1 MRAMLSRL
9 RARDAALFVLI
20 AGLVAAGV
28 FAAAREAGVGER
40 ADAGTKATPAEQ
52 RTAAQQ
58 QDGGEDQGTPPA
70 PLGLTL
76 SAPEIC
82 ETLPAQGFSGGRSY
96 QEDDGTWHFESYST
110 GWALVAETPV
120 TWSVSGGAAP
130 YTLQIDGEGRDAA
143 GAYAGASGTASV
155 SCALRSSGVFF
166 PHPLDE
172 EHRRYRTE
180 PEVDSGL
187 KTIRAVVT
195 DGSGATAE
203 ASIAV
208 YVILSVGGS
217 GDILQSG
224 ETYRVFGTLL
234 TVPEGVDHL
243 GIGGMVESDGGGA
256 PTFGLGIAGGAAG
269 DGWVSLRVDDLLE
282 VGRSTRAPGSEGG
295 SAVRGASE
303 TALDARIDELVDS
316 VGQLPSVDRTRRET
330 LAAGGRDGVGDCGG
344 AAWHRSASGR

>member
-40 ADAGTKATPAEQ
+40 ADAGTQAAAAEQ
-52 RTAAQQ
+52 RVSAPQQ
-58 QDGGEDQGTPPA
+58 SGEGTPPA
-70 PLGLTL
+70 PLALTL
-76 SAPEIC
+76 SAPTIC
-82 ETLPAQGFSGGRSY
+82 ETLPAQEYAGARSY
-96 QEDDGTWHFESYST
+96 QDEEGNWHVERTSSGWT
-110 GWALVAETPV
+110 GVNEVRV
-120 TWSVSGGAAP
+120 TWTASGGAAP
-130 YTLQIDGEGRDAA
+130 YTLQIDGEPRDVD

-203 ASIAV
+203 ASVEV
-208 YVILSVGGS
+208 YVILGGFGS
-217 GDILQSG
+217 RDVLERGK
-224 ETYRVFGTLL
+224 TYRVFG
-234 TVPEGVDHL
+234 HL
-243 GIGGMVESDGGGA
+243 VTAPLNYDVEVGSVVESQCDDPPPGTRCEPVFRLRLIGTGARVSLFMSDGA
-256 PTFGLGIAGGAAG
+256 EGLRRYSSGAAG
-269 DGWVSLRVDDLLE
+269 
-282 VGRSTRAPGSEGG
+282 A
-295 SAVRGASE
+295 RGAAGA
-303 TALDARIDELVDS
+303 TDVIDAVFDELVDS
-316 VGQLPSVDRTRRET
+316 VGRQPSVAQT
-330 LAAGGRDGVGDCGG
+330 
-344 AAWHRSASGR
+344 SP

>member
-20 AGLVAAGV
+20 AGLVAAGSSRPP
-28 FAAAREAGVGER
+28 ARPGSANGPMRGPR
-40 ADAGTKATPAEQ
+40 RRLQSSARRPSS
-52 RTAAQQ
+52 RTAARTR
-58 QDGGEDQGTPPA
+58 GTPPA

-217 GDILQSG
+217 GDILRSG

-316 VGQLPSVDRTRRET
+316 VGQLPSVDRN
-330 LAAGGRDGVGDCGG
+330 
-344 AAWHRSASGR
+344 SP

>member
-9 RARDAALFVLI
+9 RARDAALFVLV

-40 ADAGTKATPAEQ
+40 ADAGTQAAAAEQ
-52 RTAAQQ
+52 RVSAPQQ
-58 QDGGEDQGTPPA
+58 SGEGTPPA
-70 PLGLTL
+70 PLALTL
-76 SAPEIC
+76 SAPTIC
-82 ETLPAQGFSGGRSY
+82 ETLPAQEYAGARSY
-96 QEDDGTWHFESYST
+96 QDEEGNWHVERTSSGWT
-110 GWALVAETPV
+110 GVNEVRV
-120 TWSVSGGAAP
+120 TWTASGGAAP
-130 YTLQIDGEGRDAA
+130 YTLQIDGEPRDVD

-208 YVILSVGGS
+208 YVILAVGGS

-224 ETYRVFGTLL
+224 ETYRVLGTLL

-243 GIGGMVESDGGGA
+243 ILGGMVESDGGGA
-256 PTFGLGIAGGAAG
+256 PTFGLGIAGG
-269 DGWVSLRVDDLLE
+269 GWVSLRVGDLTE
-282 VGRSTRAPGSEGG
+282 EARSTRAPGSEGG
-295 SAVRGASE
+295 SAVRGAGE
-303 TALDARIDELVDS
+303 TALDARIDELVES
-316 VGQLPSVDRTRRET
+316 VGQLPSVDR
-330 LAAGGRDGVGDCGG
+330 D
-344 AAWHRSASGR
+344 SP

>member
-1 MRAMLSRL
+1 M
-9 RARDAALFVLI
+9 
-20 AGLVAAGV
+20 
-28 FAAAREAGVGER
+28 
-40 ADAGTKATPAEQ
+40 
-52 RTAAQQ
+52 
-58 QDGGEDQGTPPA
+58 
-70 PLGLTL
+70 
-76 SAPEIC
+76 
-82 ETLPAQGFSGGRSY
+82 
-96 QEDDGTWHFESYST
+96 
-110 GWALVAETPV
+110 AETPV

-208 YVILSVGGS
+208 YVILAVGSS
-217 GDILQSG
+217 GDILQGG
-224 ETYRVFGTLL
+224 ETYRVLGTLL

-243 GIGGMVESDGGGA
+243 ILGGMVESDGGA
-256 PTFGLGIAGGAAG
+256 RLPSAWGLRAAAG
-269 DGWVSLRVDDLLE
+269 SRCEWE
-282 VGRSTRAPGSEGG
+282 
-295 SAVRGASE
+295 
-303 TALDARIDELVDS
+303 I
-316 VGQLPSVDRTRRET
+316 
-330 LAAGGRDGVGDCGG
+330 
-344 AAWHRSASGR
+344 

>member
-9 RARDAALFVLI
+9 QARDAALFVVI

-40 ADAGTKATPAEQ
+40 ADAGTQAAAAEQ
-52 RTAAQQ
+52 RVSAPQQ
-58 QDGGEDQGTPPA
+58 SGEGTPPA
-70 PLGLTL
+70 PLALTL
-76 SAPEIC
+76 SAPTIC
-82 ETLPAQGFSGGRSY
+82 ETLPAQGYAGARSY
-96 QEDDGTWHFESYST
+96 QDEEGNWHVERTSSGWT
-110 GWALVAETPV
+110 GVNEVRV
-120 TWSVSGGAAP
+120 TWTASGGAAP
-130 YTLQIDGEGRDAA
+130 YTLQIDGEPRDVA

-208 YVILSVGGS
+208 YVILSVASS
-217 GDILQSG
+217 GDILQGG

-234 TVPEGVDHL
+234 SAPEGVDHL
-243 GIGGMVESDGGGA
+243 IIGGMAESEGGST
-256 PTFGLGIAGGAAG
+256 TFGLGIAGG
-269 DGWVSLRVDDLLE
+269 GWVSLRVGDLKE
-282 VGRSTRAPGSEGG
+282 EARSTRAPGSKGG
-295 SAVRGASE
+295 SAVRGAGE
-303 TALDARIDELVDS
+303 TALDAQIDELVES
-316 VGQLPSVDRTRRET
+316 VGQSPSVDRN
-330 LAAGGRDGVGDCGG
+330 
-344 AAWHRSASGR
+344 SP

>member
-82 ETLPAQGFSGGRSY
+82 ETLPAQEYAGAQWVTDEDGNRRVERRS
-96 QEDDGTWHFESYST
+96 S
-110 GWALVAETPV
+110 GWARVAETPV
-120 TWSVSGGAAP
+120 TWSVSGGTAP
-130 YTLQIDGEGRDAA
+130 YTLQIDGETRDAA
-143 GAYAGASGTASV
+143 GTYEGATGTASV
-155 SCALRSSGVFF
+155 SCAQRSSGAFF
-166 PHPLDE
+166 EHLEE

-187 KTIRAVVT
+187 KTIRARVT
-195 DGSGATAE
+195 DGVGATAE
-203 ASIAV
+203 ASISV
-208 YVILSVGGS
+208 YVVLAVGSS

-224 ETYRVFGTLL
+224 QTYRVFGTLL
-234 TVPEGVDHL
+234 TVPEGIDHL
-243 GIGGMVESDGGGA
+243 GIGGMAESEGGF
-256 PTFGLGIAGGAAG
+256 TTIGLGIAGG
-269 DGWVSLRVDDLLE
+269 GWVSLRVGDLKE
-282 VGRSTRAPGSEGG
+282 EARSTRAPGSKGG
-295 SAVRGASE
+295 SAVRGAGE
-303 TALDARIDELVDS
+303 TALDAQIDELVQS
-316 VGQLPSVDRTRRET
+316 VGQLPSVDRE
-330 LAAGGRDGVGDCGG
+330 
-344 AAWHRSASGR
+344 SP

>member
-203 ASIAV
+203 ASVEV
-208 YVILSVGGS
+208 YVILELGGS
-217 GDILQSG
+217 GSILERG
-224 ETYRVFGTLL
+224 KTYRVFGLLL
-234 TVPEGVDHL
+234 TAPESYD
-243 GIGGMVESDGGGA
+243 VEVCSTSEPQCDDPPPGDA
-256 PTFGLGIAGGAAG
+256 MPSAGFAG
-269 DGWVSLRVDDLLE
+269 SGWSARARIS
-282 VGRSTRAPGSEGG
+282 GCTRATVVGASDPIPAQRSARGG
-295 SAVRGASE
+295 WARGDRCCVRFAVRFRQS
-303 TALDARIDELVDS
+303 
-316 VGQLPSVDRTRRET
+316 
-330 LAAGGRDGVGDCGG
+330 
-344 AAWHRSASGR
+344 

>member
-40 ADAGTKATPAEQ
+40 ADAGTQAAAAAQRAPAPQPDSGAGTPAE
-52 RTAAQQ
+52 
-58 QDGGEDQGTPPA
+58 
-70 PLGLTL
+70 PLALTL
-76 SAPEIC
+76 SAPEVC
-82 ETLPAQGFSGGRSY
+82 ETLPAQEYAGGRVY
-96 QEDDGTWHFESYST
+96 QDEEGNWQVEWTSSGWT
-110 GWALVAETPV
+110 GVNEVRV
-120 TWSVSGGAAP
+120 TWTASGGAAP
-130 YTLQIDGEGRDAA
+130 YTLQIDGEPRDVA
-143 GAYAGASGTASV
+143 GAYAGATGTASV

-172 EHRRYRTE
+172 EHRRYRTG

-187 KTIRAVVT
+187 KTIRATVT

-224 ETYRVFGTLL
+224 ETYRVLGTLL

-243 GIGGMVESDGGGA
+243 ILGGMVESDGGGA
-256 PTFGLGIAGGAAG
+256 PTFGLGIAGG
-269 DGWVSLRVDDLLE
+269 GWVSLRV
-282 VGRSTRAPGSEGG
+282 GRSGG
-295 SAVRGASE
+295 RGAQHPC
-303 TALDARIDELVDS
+303 TWLRGRLGGARGE
-316 VGQLPSVDRTRRET
+316 
-330 LAAGGRDGVGDCGG
+330 RDGARRPD
-344 AAWHRSASGR
+344 R

>member
-1 MRAMLSRL
+1 MRAMLGRL
-9 RARDAALFVLI
+9 RARDAALFVVI

-40 ADAGTKATPAEQ
+40 ADAGTQAAAAEQ
-52 RTAAQQ
+52 RAPAPQQ
-58 QDGGEDQGTPPA
+58 SGEGTPPA
-70 PLGLTL
+70 PLALTL
-76 SAPEIC
+76 SAPTIC
-82 ETLPAQGFSGGRSY
+82 ETLPAQEYAGARSY
-96 QEDDGTWHFESYST
+96 QDEEGNWHVERTSSGWT
-110 GWALVAETPV
+110 GVNEVRV
-120 TWSVSGGAAP
+120 TWTASGGAAP
-130 YTLQIDGEGRDAA
+130 YTLQIDGEPRDVA

-172 EHRRYRTE
+172 EHRRYRTG

-187 KTIRAVVT
+187 KTIRATVT

-203 ASIAV
+203 ASIDV

-224 ETYRVFGTLL
+224 ETYRVLGTLL

-243 GIGGMVESDGGGA
+243 ILGGMVESDGGGA

-269 DGWVSLRVDDLLE
+269 DGWVALRVGDLHE

-295 SAVRGASE
+295 SAVRGAGE
-303 TALDARIDELVDS
+303 TALDARIDELVES
-316 VGQLPSVDRTRRET
+316 VGQLPSVDRE
-330 LAAGGRDGVGDCGG
+330 
-344 AAWHRSASGR
+344 SS

>member
-40 ADAGTKATPAEQ
+40 ADAGTHAAATEQRAPVQQPDSGEATPAE
-52 RTAAQQ
+52 
-58 QDGGEDQGTPPA
+58 
-70 PLGLTL
+70 PLALTL
-76 SAPEIC
+76 SAPTIC

-96 QEDDGTWHFESYST
+96 QDEEGTWHFESYST

-143 GAYAGASGTASV
+143 GAYAGATGTASV

-187 KTIRAVVT
+187 KAIRAVVT

-203 ASIAV
+203 ASVEV
-208 YVILSVGGS
+208 YVILELGGS
-217 GDILQSG
+217 GSILERG
-224 ETYRVFGTLL
+224 KTYRVFGH
-234 TVPEGVDHL
+234 PAH
-243 GIGGMVESDGGGA
+243 GA
-256 PTFGLGIAGGAAG
+256 GE
-269 DGWVSLRVDDLLE
+269 LR
-282 VGRSTRAPGSEGG
+282 R
-295 SAVRGASE
+295 
-303 TALDARIDELVDS
+303 
-316 VGQLPSVDRTRRET
+316 
-330 LAAGGRDGVGDCGG
+330 
-344 AAWHRSASGR
+344 